1 MEKKPMRIRVMLSA
15 SAAAALL
22 ALTGCSAD
30 GSSRDGASS
39 GAAEEGL
46 PLKKADAALT
56 GAVEKY
62 TAAYFGGDP
71 ATAFGMLSARCRYV
85 VGDEA
90 QHQAEGED
98 EHDGAGA
105 HEVGKDG
112 TGGQAAE
119 HGGPAYEAAV
129 ARMAEKYGP
138 RQATGVKVREDP
150 AVERDDRVFV
160 EYEVEGVPDF
170 GHDQPWLKER
180 GDWKY
185 DAC

>member
-1 MEKKPMRIRVMLSA
+1 MRIRVMPAA

-22 ALTGCSAD
+22 ALTGCSGD
-30 GSSRDGASS
+30 GSPPDGAPS
-39 GAAEEGL
+39 GAAENGL
-46 PLKKADAALT
+46 PLTEADAALT

-71 ATAFGMLSARCRYV
+71 ATAFGMLSDRCRHV
-85 VGDEA
+85 VGDET
-90 QHQAEGED
+90 QHQAEGAGEQ
-98 EHDGAGA
+98 DGAGG
-105 HEVGKDG
+105 HEEGADG
-112 TGGQAAE
+112 GAAG

-129 ARMAEKYGP
+129 TRMAERYGP
-138 RQATGVKVREDP
+138 RRATGVKVREDTT
-150 AVERDDRVFV
+150 AGEDDRVFV
-160 EYEVEGVPDF
+160 KYEVEGVPYF

>member
-1 MEKKPMRIRVMLSA
+1 MRIRVILSA

-30 GSSRDGASS
+30 GSARDGVAS

-71 ATAFGMLSARCRYV
+71 ATTFGMLSDRCRYV
-85 VGDEA
+85 VGDET
-90 QHQAEGED
+90 QHRAEGEG
-98 EHDGAGA
+98 EQDGADV
-105 HEVGKDG
+105 HEEGEDG
-112 TGGQAAE
+112 EAAE

-129 ARMAEKYGP
+129 TRMAEKYGP
-138 RQATGVKVREDP
+138 RQATGVKVREDT
-150 AVERDDRVFV
+150 AVGQDDRVFV